1 MPDARTI
8 LAAVCQGWG
17 CSREGKGRG
26 VGVDLGPVSIFD
38 FISELTSEMRRL
50 AVVVVVVIHLITMHE
65 RYSPV
70 IRIVVV
76 IVQCCH
82 ASHVP

>member
-17 CSREGKGRG
+17 CNKEGRRG

>member
-1 MPDARTI
+1 M
-8 LAAVCQGWG
+8 
-17 CSREGKGRG
+17 
-26 VGVDLGPVSIFD
+26 GVDLGPVSIFD
-38 FISELTSEMRRL
+38 FISELTSDMRRL
-50 AVVVVVVIHLITMHE
+50 VVVVIHLIIMHE

-70 IRIVVV
+70 IRVVVGVV

>member
-1 MPDARTI
+1 MPNARTI

-17 CSREGKGRG
+17 CSREGRRG

-50 AVVVVVVIHLITMHE
+50 VVVVVVVIHLITMHE

>member
-8 LAAVCQGWG
+8 LAAVYARGG
-17 CSREGKGRG
+17 AMVGRG
-26 VGVDLGPVSIFD
+26 VEGEDLGPVSIFD

-50 AVVVVVVIHLITMHE
+50 VVVVVINLIIMHV

-70 IRIVVV
+70 IRVVVVVV

>member
-17 CSREGKGRG
+17 CSREGRRG

-50 AVVVVVVIHLITMHE
+50 AVVVVVIHLITMHE